1 VNVAVGATIAKI
13 ASKVLQILLGDK
25 KGRKFLGY
33 VVGIAIFIVL
43 LPVLAVYGLFGWMAT
58 DGADSIFNYEMIYEQ
73 MPEEQRVLFEQYE
86 PVLSQIE
93 IVFEENGLLRSDA
106 SKAKTIFI
114 SCLTGKETE
123 ENFYQRYAEC
133 FQDIADGSDVLSNIS
148 SAFGV
153 DFSEAERQQFE
164 NLYGG

>member
-1 VNVAVGATIAKI
+1 M
-13 ASKVLQILLGDK
+13 
-25 KGRKFLGY
+25 
-33 VVGIAIFIVL
+33 
-43 LPVLAVYGLFGWMAT
+43 LAVYGLFGWMAT

-93 IVFEENGLLRSDA
+93 IVFDENELHKSDI

-114 SCLTGKETE
+114 SCLTGKEVE
-123 ENFYQRYAEC
+123 ENFYQRYADC
-133 FQDIADGSDVLSNIS
+133 FLNVEDGADVLSNIS

-153 DFSEAERQQFE
+153 EFSESERQQFD